1 MKKIYTL
8 FILFYVIN
16 LNNIYGQH
24 SWVVT
29 TVEEKDESLAI
40 FLSARKKIVSS
51 YKLVKNIDGISYV
64 LEINTK
70 TTLLEVKVFNPEDFL
85 APPRVANSKELE
97 DLSNKESVR
106 NFYGLGA
113 KQQTLFIN
121 RVQVRDTEPNFLD
134 WYPHKFGGATFE
146 TGPCR
151 YYEICRINGSFNKIV
166 IRWLRNPIY
175 LADKVWVMELL
186 FLSSNFDDIGG
197 TDDIHSLVDNAV
209 IFRKENN

>member
-1 MKKIYTL
+1 MKKIFSL
-8 FILFYVIN
+8 IILLYGVNINYVS
-16 LNNIYGQH
+16 GQH

-29 TVEEKDESLAI
+29 KVEEKDETFAI

-51 YKLVKNIDGISYV
+51 YRLVKNKDGISYV

-70 TTLLEVKVFNPEDFL
+70 TTLLEVKVFNPEDYF
-85 APPRVANSKELE
+85 APPRIATPKELE
-97 DLSNKESVR
+97 DLSNKESIR
-106 NFYGLGA
+106 NFYGLGD
-113 KQQTLFIN
+113 KKQTLFIN
-121 RVQVRDTEPNFLD
+121 RVQIRDTDPNFLD
-134 WYPHKFGGATFE
+134 WYPHEFGGTTFE

-151 YYEICRINGSFNKIV
+151 YYEICRINGSTNKIV

-175 LADKVWVMELL
+175 LVDKVWVMELL

-197 TDDIHSLVDNAV
+197 TDDIHSLVDKAV